1 MSTDDAPQEK
11 VLPQDA
17 EKSGLLIQ
25 ADGSTKVYLRRW
37 LMLTLFCAF
46 SVTTAYQWIHLNIIA
61 NIVIRYYNSS
71 LPGDSLQQEAAVDW
85 LSLIYML
92 VYLPTIVPA
101 MMLLNNKGLRVNNIV
116 GSLLNTMGA
125 WLKVGALGPE
135 RFPVLMTGQVL
146 CAMAE
151 VFVVSIPPRLA
162 AVWFGPDQ
170 VSTATSLGVFGNQIG
185 VAVGF
190 LIPPI
195 LVNNSPNITDIGAGL
210 TVMNYGTAS
219 VTTAIFL
226 LMLVG
231 YQAEPEIPPSRARL
245 LARHTSRHQN
255 YRHSLHAL
263 ITNLNFI
270 LLAVSYGILT
280 GAFYA
285 ISTLLNGIML
295 YYFPGEEENTGRIGL
310 TIVLAGIAG
319 AIMAGLWL
327 DKTKAFKWT
336 SVGIY
341 ALSLVGMIAFTVII
355 ECDLNRIWIIYLV
368 AGFLGFFMTGYLPV
382 GYEFAAEITYPESE
396 ATSSG
401 ILTSSAMFCGMI
413 LTLGMRAVMNRVSI
427 LAANITLCS
436 VVFVGVILT
445 AMVRPDYRRQE
456 AETQVVENLNHIELT
471 IAPPANSTRETTL
484 PGLAEPGPDEQ
495 FNQPVTL

>member
-1 MSTDDAPQEK
+1 MSEGDALHAKEVPEK
-11 VLPQDA
+11 A

-25 ADGSTKVYLRRW
+25 ADESTKVYLRRW
-37 LMLTLFCAF
+37 LMLTLFCSF
-46 SVTTAYQWIHLNIIA
+46 SVTSAYQWIHLNIIA
-61 NIVIRYYNSS
+61 NIVVRYYNSS
-71 LPGDSLQQEAAVDW
+71 LPGDSLQQETAVDW
-85 LSLIYML
+85 LSLVYML
-92 VYLPTIVPA
+92 VYVPTIIPA
-101 MMLLNNKGLRVNNIV
+101 MMLLNSKGLRVNNIV
-116 GSLLNTMGA
+116 GSFLNTMGA

-146 CAMAE
+146 CGLAE

-195 LVNNSPNITDIGAGL
+195 LVDNSPNITDIGAGL
-210 TVMNYGTAS
+210 TVMNYGTAT
-219 VTTAIFL
+219 VTTVIFL

-231 YQAEPEIPPSRARL
+231 YQAEPQIPPSRARL
-245 LARHTSRHQN
+245 LARQSSRNQN
-255 YRHSLHAL
+255 YRQSLHTL
-263 ITNLNFI
+263 ITNVNFM

-295 YYFPGEEENTGRIGL
+295 HYFPGEEENTGRIGL

-341 ALSLVGMIAFTVII
+341 ALSLVGMVAFAAII

-401 ILTSSAMFCGMI
+401 ILTGSAMFCGMM
-413 LTLGMRAVMNRVSI
+413 LTLGMRAVSCHEPRQHSCRTALGRI

-445 AMVRPDYRRQE
+445 GM
-456 AETQVVENLNHIELT
+456 LT
-471 IAPPANSTRETTL
+471 PTTSHCARSSL
-484 PGLAEPGPDEQ
+484 LASS
-495 FNQPVTL
+495 

>member
-1 MSTDDAPQEK
+1 MSTDDAPQDK

-25 ADGSTKVYLRRW
+25 TDGSTKVYLRRW

-226 LMLVG
+226 LMLVTK
-231 YQAEPEIPPSRARL
+231 QSLKSHPAEPGYWLNTPAGTRTTGNLYTRSSQTSTSYFL
-245 LARHTSRHQN
+245 LYPT
-255 YRHSLHAL
+255 
-263 ITNLNFI
+263 
-270 LLAVSYGILT
+270 
-280 GAFYA
+280 
-285 ISTLLNGIML
+285 
-295 YYFPGEEENTGRIGL
+295 GEEENTGRIGL

-382 GYEFAAEITYPESE
+382 GYEFAAEITYPASE

-436 VVFVGVILT
+436 VVCLGVILT
-445 AMVRPDYRRQE
+445 AMVRPDYRRQA
-456 AETQVVENLNHIELT
+456 AETQVVEKLNHIELT

-495 FNQPVTL
+495 FNKPLTQ

>member
-1 MSTDDAPQEK
+1 MSTDDAPQDK

-25 ADGSTKVYLRRW
+25 TDGSTKVYLRRW

-226 LMLVG
+226 LML
-231 YQAEPEIPPSRARL
+231 
-245 LARHTSRHQN
+245 
-255 YRHSLHAL
+255 
-263 ITNLNFI
+263 
-270 LLAVSYGILT
+270 
-280 GAFYA
+280 
-285 ISTLLNGIML
+285 
-295 YYFPGEEENTGRIGL
+295 GEEENTGRIGL

-382 GYEFAAEITYPESE
+382 GYEFAAEITYPASE

-436 VVFVGVILT
+436 VVCLGVILT
-445 AMVRPDYRRQE
+445 AMVRPDYRRQA
-456 AETQVVENLNHIELT
+456 AETQVVEKLNHIELT

-495 FNQPVTL
+495 FNKPLTQ